1 MAKFC
6 DKCGAKMEEEAQFC
20 PKCGATGG
28 KSGKKGKFKIGC
40 LGLIALF
47 LIIGMFNSCG
57 SNDNS
62 SQSNKTSSSS
72 SASEQKSKEK
82 VYEDADINVLIK
94 EAKENAA
101 AANQNYKKKNV
112 KMTGKLN
119 NIDSDVKYITLDG
132 TDTNYSMIHVS
143 CKIDSKNDAL
153 KESVLK
159 LKKGQMVT
167 IYGTIRECGD
177 IMGYDLQLDK
187 VEPAQ

>member
-1 MAKFC
+1 MPEMWS
-6 DKCGAKMEEEAQFC
+6 DRE
-20 PKCGATGG
+20 
-28 KSGKKGKFKIGC
+28 GKFKIGC

-47 LIIGMFNSCG
+47 LIIGMCNSCG

-62 SQSNKTSSSS
+62 SQSKKTSSSS
-72 SASEQKSKEK
+72 LASEQKSKEK

-112 KMTGKLN
+112 KMTGKLS

>member
-1 MAKFC
+1 MRCKN
-6 DKCGAKMEEEAQFC
+6 
-20 PKCGATGG
+20 GG
-28 KSGKKGKFKIGC
+28 GSSVLPEMWSDREGKFKIGC

-112 KMTGKLN
+112 KMTGKLS
-119 NIDSDVKYITLDG
+119 NIDSDVRYITLDG

>member
-20 PKCGATGG
+20 PKCGATGR

-40 LGLIALF
+40 LGLIAL
-47 LIIGMFNSCG
+47 LLLIGMFNSCG

>member
-40 LGLIALF
+40 LGLIAL
-47 LIIGMFNSCG
+47 LLLIGMFNSCG